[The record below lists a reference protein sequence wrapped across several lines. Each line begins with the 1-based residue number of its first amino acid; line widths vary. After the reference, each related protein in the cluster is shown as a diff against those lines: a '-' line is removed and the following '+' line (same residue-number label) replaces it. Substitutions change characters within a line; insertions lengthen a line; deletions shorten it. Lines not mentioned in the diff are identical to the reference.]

1 MLYPKNTLTRRVMC
15 LDGFWKFKFD
25 PQGLGQKENWT
36 SGLPDPVQMPVPASF
51 NDFFTDK
58 ESREYTGDF
67 WYETDFF
74 VPGEWR
80 DKCLDMRFDGAVH
93 RAEVFI
99 NQKKAFEHEGGF
111 LPFAVRLDSWVKWD
125 EMNKVVVRL
134 NNELDYTTLPAGK
147 TVVLKSGRKMAKPF
161 FDFYNYS
168 GLIRPVRITAVPQES
183 ILDYSVAHKL
193 KGDDAVTSYEVT
205 TTGDDD
211 VRVTLYNCDGN
222 IEAESGGKR
231 GELYVKNVRPWST
244 EDPYLYTIKMEI
256 YNKDGIIDEY
266 CEEIGIRTVEV
277 KGEEILLNGK
287 PVYLKGFGKHEDAD
301 ISGRGYNSPVIKR
314 DMELMKWIGANSFRT
329 SHYPYC
335 EEMMQQADK
344 EGFLVIDEVAAVGFF
359 ESIMNFLEASA
370 GKNTSF
376 FQREEVQTKTKMNHR
391 ESLAS
396 LIQRDKNHACV
407 IAWSIFNEPETEDES
422 AEEYFSEMFS
432 LAKECDPQKR
442 PCTFALIM
450 NSTPDK
456 CRCHKFAD
464 FISLNRYFG
473 WYVKGGYEIEE
484 AKELFIKEM
493 EAWKK
498 LNTGKPFVFTEFG
511 SDTIA
516 GLHKLPSVMWSEEY
530 QQEFLA
536 MQFEVF
542 DSYSFIKGEQVW
554 NFADFQT
561 TEGIMRADG
570 NKKGIFTRA
579 RQPKAA
585 AYLLKKRW
593 ESLPAGYKS

>member
-1 MLYPKNTLTRRVMC
+1 MLYPRNTLTRRVMC

-25 PQGLGQKENWT
+25 PQGEGQKGGWT
-36 SGLPDPVQMPVPASF
+36 SGLSETVQMPVPASF

-80 DKCLDMRFDGAVH
+80 DKCLDMRFDAAVH

-99 NQKKAFEHEGGF
+99 NGEKAAEHEGGF
-111 LPFAVRLDSWVKWD
+111 LPFAVRLDSWVQWD
-125 EMNKVVVRL
+125 AMNKVVVRL

-147 TVVLKSGRKMAKPF
+147 TITLKNGRKMVKPF

-168 GLIRPVRITAVPQES
+168 GLIRPVRITAIPAES
-183 ILDYSVAHKL
+183 ILDYSVTHQL
-193 KGDDAVTSYEVT
+193 KGNDAVTTYEVT

-211 VRVTLYNCDGN
+211 VRIALYDVDGN
-222 IEAESGGKR
+222 TAAECGGKS
-231 GELYVKNVRPWST
+231 GELHVKNARLWSP
-244 EDPYLYTIKMEI
+244 EDPYLYTIKIEI
-256 YNKDGIIDEY
+256 YNKDGVIDEY
-266 CEEIGIRTVEV
+266 CEEIGIRTVEI
-277 KGEEILLNGK
+277 KGEEILLNGR
-287 PVYLKGFGKHEDAD
+287 PIYLKGFGKHEDAD
-301 ISGRGYNSPVIKR
+301 ISGRGYNAPVIKR

-359 ESIMNFLEASA
+359 ESIMNFLEASQDKA
-370 GKNTSF
+370 ASF
-376 FQREEVQTKTKMNHR
+376 FSREEVKTETKMNHKAA
-391 ESLAS
+391 LAS

-407 IAWSIFNEPETEDES
+407 IAWSLLNEPETGDEAAED
-422 AEEYFSEMFS
+422 YFTDIFA

-484 AKELFIKEM
+484 AKELLIKEM
-493 EAWKK
+493 EEWKK
-498 LNTGKPFVFTEFG
+498 LNTNKPFVFTEF
-511 SDTIA
+511 SADTIA

-530 QQEFLA
+530 QQEYLA

-542 DSYSFIKGEQVW
+542 DSYSFVKGEQVW

-570 NKKGIFTRA
+570 NKKGIFTRS

-593 ESLPAGYKS
+593 ESLPADHKS